1 MEERKKRIVIGITAA
16 AVVLLAIL
24 IVFWVYQMIAIG
36 ARRAREAELTAAIEA
51 LEEENKDLEAES
63 DKVQNNLVWLENMAG
78 ELGMRY

>member
-51 LEEENKDLEAES
+51 LEEENEDLKAES

>member
-51 LEEENKDLEAES
+51 LEEENKDLEAEK

>member
-51 LEEENKDLEAES
+51 LKEENKDLEAES